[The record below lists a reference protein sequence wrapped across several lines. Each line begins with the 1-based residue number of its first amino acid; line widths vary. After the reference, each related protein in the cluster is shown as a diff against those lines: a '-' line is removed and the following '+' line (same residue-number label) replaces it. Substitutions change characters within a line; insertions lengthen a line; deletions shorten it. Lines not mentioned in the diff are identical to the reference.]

1 MSAQKWNL
9 AAPPPSVRRANLCVL
24 LFPVAFCCAG
34 CMLIA
39 YISRARLLQNPFTQN
54 WVSRAW
60 KVCTRLLFSPFWFI
74 LLTQRQLFFSF
85 LLDLSR
91 NGGGTMRE
99 SALEWKSAALCAC
112 CHARFMEIM
121 TRVGGV
127 VNKRRHFHFC
137 LRRPHNLHF
146 SSLLIQ
152 HHGRKHAES
161 AHELFNRPAL
171 AADANA
177 ILPFGSNL

>member
-1 MSAQKWNL
+1 
-9 AAPPPSVRRANLCVL
+9 
-24 LFPVAFCCAG
+24 
-34 CMLIA
+34 
-39 YISRARLLQNPFTQN
+39 
-54 WVSRAW
+54 
-60 KVCTRLLFSPFWFI
+60 
-74 LLTQRQLFFSF
+74 
-85 LLDLSR
+85 
-91 NGGGTMRE
+91 
-99 SALEWKSAALCAC
+99 
-112 CHARFMEIM
+112 MEIM

-177 ILPFGSNL
+177 IRLSASAAICENSAAALARNERR